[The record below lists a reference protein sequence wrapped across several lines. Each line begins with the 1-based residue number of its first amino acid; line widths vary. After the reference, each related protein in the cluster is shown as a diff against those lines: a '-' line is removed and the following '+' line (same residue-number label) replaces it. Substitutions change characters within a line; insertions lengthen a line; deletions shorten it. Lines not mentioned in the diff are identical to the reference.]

1 MAPWNLLLLDEVT
14 VDLDVLVRT
23 RLLAFLKEETIE
35 RKATVL
41 YATHICMSS
50 LFDLNQADV
59 VQSTAWTISLRTSV
73 TCN

>member
-41 YATHICMSS
+41 YATHICMSI
-50 LFDLNQADV
+50 LPQ
-59 VQSTAWTISLRTSV
+59 VQPS
-73 TCN
+73 